1 MNIYIYGVPGSG
13 KTTLSKL
20 LGESLGRACY
30 EADTVRAAAQ
40 AGKTSDSDPF
50 YFLPT
55 TEAYKAIGERTPEN
69 VINGLL
75 EVRRALGD
83 FVERE
88 VSLREDAIIEASFLD
103 PVRLMSSGRMLL
115 LTIPSESLH
124 RERFLVHRTE
134 KSFLHGQFENARIIQ
149 EFLIA
154 EADRLAIDVV
164 ENTGDLNDLME
175 RTLKL
180 LFRQ

>member
-13 KTTLSKL
+13 KTTLSKM

-40 AGKTSDSDPF
+40 AGKTFDSDPF

-75 EVRRALGD
+75 QIRKSLGD
-83 FVERE
+83 IVERE

-103 PVRLMSSGRMLL
+103 PDRLMSSGRMLL
-115 LTIPSESLH
+115 LTIPSETLH

-134 KSFLHGQFENARIIQ
+134 DSLTNGQFENARIIQ

-154 EADRLAIDVV
+154 EADRLGIDIIM
-164 ENTGDLNDLME
+164 NIGDVNDPIERMME
-175 RTLKL
+175 L
-180 LFRQ
+180 LSQ